1 MVPETDN
8 LSLTVRSS
16 ILTVPKVTVSWNV
29 AIPVT
34 RSLSSFV
41 RPSRTSITV
50 LESGI
55 LVLIPILD
63 GRIVKSP
70 KGDSILLSLLDTPS
84 ASSVA
89 IRPNFLHLLLQSL
102 SSSPANIHPKNP
114 PGVGLLLNTTSPIL
128 LSAFAEGVA
137 IPTVY
142 FLLVASESVPF
153 NVMKLK
159 SFPRSELK
167 LTLLL
172 NTTGPLNSEVSELPE
187 PPSTLRKSFTVT
199 SSNMTLNLSSPPSSP
214 TFLGIGIPMVSS

>member
-1 MVPETDN
+1 MASIQTVPETDN

-70 KGDSILLSLLDTPS
+70 TGD
-84 ASSVA
+84 
-89 IRPNFLHLLLQSL
+89 
-102 SSSPANIHPKNP
+102 
-114 PGVGLLLNTTSPIL
+114 
-128 LSAFAEGVA
+128 
-137 IPTVY
+137 
-142 FLLVASESVPF
+142 
-153 NVMKLK
+153 
-159 SFPRSELK
+159 
-167 LTLLL
+167 
-172 NTTGPLNSEVSELPE
+172 
-187 PPSTLRKSFTVT
+187 
-199 SSNMTLNLSSPPSSP
+199 
-214 TFLGIGIPMVSS
+214 